1 MGLATRNVGAT
12 RRLCHVPRVRE
23 APPAED
29 EPTREDGR
37 VVRARA
43 LKVARRAQILAA
55 ARQAFARRGYHAT
68 SMNDLFEAAGI
79 ARGTFYL
86 HFDSK
91 EAAFRAVLEDLLERI
106 TASLEPV
113 DTRSLAT
120 AYDQL
125 VRNLARAFALVADDP
140 DLADLLFKQAL
151 GVSADTRTHL
161 DAFYSGLAELAARSI
176 RAGQAL
182 GLVRDGPTALLSR
195 LALGL
200 IREAASLLGDVPH
213 PDPDELARHVLDF
226 ALGGLIIDP
235 KALASLLPPASRAPR
250 GGGARHT

>member
-1 MGLATRNVGAT
+1 MSLLTRNVGAA

-43 LKVARRAQILAA
+43 LKVARRAQILTA
-55 ARQAFARRGYHAT
+55 ARREFARRGYHAT
-68 SMNDLFEAAGI
+68 SMNDLLEAAGI

-125 VRNLARAFALVADDP
+125 AKNLARAFGLVADDP
-140 DLADLLFKQAL
+140 DLADILFRQAL
-151 GVSADTRTHL
+151 GVSAETRTHL
-161 DAFYSGLAELAARSI
+161 DAFYAGLAELAARSI
-176 RAGQAL
+176 RAGQTL
-182 GLVRDGPTALLSR
+182 GLVREGPTDLLSR

-200 IREAASLLGDVPH
+200 MREAAALLGSEPH
-213 PDPDELARHVLDF
+213 PDPDALARHVLDF
-226 ALGGLIIDP
+226 ALGGLLTDH
-235 KALASLLPPASRAPR
+235 KALASLLPPAKRAR
-250 GGGARHT
+250 GAGTRPS